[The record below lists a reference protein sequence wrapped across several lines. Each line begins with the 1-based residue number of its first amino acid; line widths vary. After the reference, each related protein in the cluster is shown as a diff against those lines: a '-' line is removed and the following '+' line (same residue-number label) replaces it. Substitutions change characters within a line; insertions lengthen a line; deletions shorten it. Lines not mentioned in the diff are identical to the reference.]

1 MIMKRMPAVIVNQNE
16 NPRMRARISW
26 VVLILLGFS
35 WSLLGV
41 SATAQG
47 GQGFTGHVLDSTGA
61 VIPGAEV
68 TIHNQATNVE
78 EKAVTTSAGDYT
90 VPYIIPGTY
99 TISVVKNGFEVEK
112 KTDIL
117 LNVDQASTIDF
128 RLSPGAVTQTV
139 TVNGSAAQIDRSKAD
154 RGEVIDSQRISETAL
169 DSRNPFG
176 LFGLSPGTHNFS
188 ATQYPRPFDI
198 VSRNLYANGSPQPAD
213 LNLDGVTNTAGGNAG
228 YAGIVPSVDA
238 LKEYKVNLNPY
249 DASFA
254 KGAGNSIDM
263 SLKSGGNKFHGVA
276 DYFMRRSWL
285 DAYPYQ
291 VKYNHVVDG
300 TPLAKPPHKR
310 DQYSV
315 EADGPLIIPHLFN
328 GRDKVFY
335 TVSYEYIHD
344 VQPNGGESVYSI
356 PSPAMIAGDFSQA
369 QFEYYYTTADKFNPC
384 PNAAPNCAQP
394 LNIYDPLQ
402 PLSTYVDPLD
412 GQTKSARQ
420 QFPGNIIP
428 ASRISSVGA
437 AILATYKYITPN
449 VNPGPN
455 YAPYTNNY
463 EVLQGEDDIWRN
475 ALIKVDYHVGP
486 KDDLSFRWSAQA
498 RWENN
503 GVPPVPL
510 DDPAEESCPGI
521 QPKSETGAAQW
532 THIFSPTLLLNVAAT
547 VISTVESESI
557 CGTTFPFNEKEALGF
572 SAAYVNQLP
581 NNNHFPNINPSGPLN
596 AANYDDFGPNGTGG
610 SGIDHTLQFLPT
622 ITKIIGAQTIRAGMD
637 IRFNQFDNPFG
648 GSNDQYNF
656 TNDFTQHY
664 FTGGQYTVGDAP
676 NYTSGSSIAELLLGY
691 PSSGST
697 STTVN
702 QFFSQHYLAP
712 WVQDDWRITK
722 RLTLNLGLRWDF
734 ATAPVERH
742 NKENGIFNTSV
753 LNPISSSIP
762 AGTAALG
769 TATEL
774 QGGLQFVGVG
784 GQPRG
789 TYYTNMLQVQPR
801 IGFAYALTDRLSLH
815 GGVGENYLSDR
826 STNGDFGFY
835 GTTTYNPS
843 TNNGLTPYTATN
855 AGGFS
860 DPILVVEQPTG
871 SSLGYLEA
879 LGQSISFF
887 NPHYHIP
894 SVWNYSV
901 ELQAQVSKRDV
912 VTMAYVGNREPNGAV
927 TNNINNISPQ
937 WDAQCDLERG
947 GNHNLCDSATGQ
959 IANPFLGIPAFQ
971 GTSYYNSST
980 LSKSV
985 FTQPYPEFGSISENG
1000 ATNNYR
1006 AWYNSFQASYSRQM
1020 SHSLSLHV
1028 AYTHALA
1035 ETAGGWTDELNNVVS
1050 RNISD
1055 TNDVKHAVSIS
1066 GVGYLPF
1073 GRGRDFFPN
1082 VKRWVDEVINGWEV
1096 SPFYTWYSGF
1106 PWNPGG
1112 NWEMYP
1118 SGTAIDQT
1126 MGVKHVILPPDGSH
1140 PNTRIRGATPCVGQK
1155 DINYGLPGSTSPQV
1169 DVSASTTS
1177 EANCTST
1184 PFVEAANYA
1193 VGRNTISYGVYQPG
1207 AYHFDLA
1214 ASKNFAIHGVRPIFR
1229 SDVTNLRITVD
1240 LLNALNHADW
1250 DEGYNGLGV
1259 DFGTINKGPSG
1270 PTNLPRYLQ
1279 LSAKLN
1285 W

>member
-503 GVPPVPL
+503 
-510 DDPAEESCPGI
+510 
-521 QPKSETGAAQW
+521 
-532 THIFSPTLLLNVAAT
+532 
-547 VISTVESESI
+547 
-557 CGTTFPFNEKEALGF
+557 
-572 SAAYVNQLP
+572 
-581 NNNHFPNINPSGPLN
+581 
-596 AANYDDFGPNGTGG
+596 
-610 SGIDHTLQFLPT
+610 
-622 ITKIIGAQTIRAGMD
+622 
-637 IRFNQFDNPFG
+637 
-648 GSNDQYNF
+648 
-656 TNDFTQHY
+656 
-664 FTGGQYTVGDAP
+664 
-676 NYTSGSSIAELLLGY
+676 
-691 PSSGST
+691 
-697 STTVN
+697 
-702 QFFSQHYLAP
+702 
-712 WVQDDWRITK
+712 
-722 RLTLNLGLRWDF
+722 
-734 ATAPVERH
+734 
-742 NKENGIFNTSV
+742 
-753 LNPISSSIP
+753 
-762 AGTAALG
+762 
-769 TATEL
+769 
-774 QGGLQFVGVG
+774 
-784 GQPRG
+784 
-789 TYYTNMLQVQPR
+789 
-801 IGFAYALTDRLSLH
+801 
-815 GGVGENYLSDR
+815 
-826 STNGDFGFY
+826 
-835 GTTTYNPS
+835 
-843 TNNGLTPYTATN
+843 
-855 AGGFS
+855 
-860 DPILVVEQPTG
+860 
-871 SSLGYLEA
+871 
-879 LGQSISFF
+879 
-887 NPHYHIP
+887 
-894 SVWNYSV
+894 
-901 ELQAQVSKRDV
+901 
-912 VTMAYVGNREPNGAV
+912 
-927 TNNINNISPQ
+927 
-937 WDAQCDLERG
+937 
-947 GNHNLCDSATGQ
+947 
-959 IANPFLGIPAFQ
+959 
-971 GTSYYNSST
+971 
-980 LSKSV
+980 
-985 FTQPYPEFGSISENG
+985 
-1000 ATNNYR
+1000 
-1006 AWYNSFQASYSRQM
+1006 
-1020 SHSLSLHV
+1020 
-1028 AYTHALA
+1028 
-1035 ETAGGWTDELNNVVS
+1035 
-1050 RNISD
+1050 
-1055 TNDVKHAVSIS
+1055 
-1066 GVGYLPF
+1066 
-1073 GRGRDFFPN
+1073 
-1082 VKRWVDEVINGWEV
+1082 
-1096 SPFYTWYSGF
+1096 
-1106 PWNPGG
+1106 
-1112 NWEMYP
+1112 
-1118 SGTAIDQT
+1118 
-1126 MGVKHVILPPDGSH
+1126 
-1140 PNTRIRGATPCVGQK
+1140 
-1155 DINYGLPGSTSPQV
+1155 
-1169 DVSASTTS
+1169 
-1177 EANCTST
+1177 
-1184 PFVEAANYA
+1184 
-1193 VGRNTISYGVYQPG
+1193 
-1207 AYHFDLA
+1207 
-1214 ASKNFAIHGVRPIFR
+1214 
-1229 SDVTNLRITVD
+1229 
-1240 LLNALNHADW
+1240 
-1250 DEGYNGLGV
+1250 
-1259 DFGTINKGPSG
+1259 
-1270 PTNLPRYLQ
+1270 
-1279 LSAKLN
+1279 
-1285 W
+1285 